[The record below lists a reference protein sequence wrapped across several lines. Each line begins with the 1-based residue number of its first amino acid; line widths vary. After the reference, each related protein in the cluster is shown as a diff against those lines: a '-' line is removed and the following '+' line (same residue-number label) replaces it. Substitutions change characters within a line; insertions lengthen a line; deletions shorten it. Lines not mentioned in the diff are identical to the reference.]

1 MKRYRTVD
9 EYIAGAEH
17 WQKELVRLRE
27 ILQSTPLEETV
38 KWGAPCYTHH
48 GKMVV
53 GIGGFKSY
61 VGLWFHQGALLSDKD
76 NVLISG
82 TEGKTK
88 AMRQWRFASL
98 QEIKAR
104 PIKAYVKEAIALQ
117 EAGQEIKA
125 DRSQPVVIPPEFK
138 QALAKNKKAQTAFG
152 KLTKG
157 KQREYANYIAEA
169 KRAETKA
176 QRIVK
181 ILPMIAAGAGLNDKY
196 R

>member
-1 MKRYRTVD
+1 MKRYTTVD
-9 EYIAGAEH
+9 DYIAGAEH
-17 WQKELVRLRE
+17 WQKELIRLRE

-38 KWGAPCYTHH
+38 KWGAPCYTHQ

-53 GIGGFKSY
+53 GIGAFKSY
-61 VGLWFHQGALLSDKD
+61 VGLWFYQGALLTDKD

-82 TEGKTK
+82 SEGKTK

-98 QEIKAR
+98 KEIKAR
-104 PIKAYVKEAIALQ
+104 PIKAYIKEAIALQ

-125 DRSQPVVIPPEFK
+125 DRSQPIIVPPELK
-138 QALAKNKKAQTAFG
+138 QAFTRNKKAQTAFG
-152 KLTKG
+152 KLTPG
-157 KQREYANYIAEA
+157 KQREYADYITAA
-169 KRAETKA
+169 KRDETKA

-181 ILPMIAAGAGLNDKY
+181 ILPMIAAGVGLNDRY